1 MFYDSGGSEGNY
13 SNGENKT
20 MVFISANGHRLR
32 FDFQSFQVESSWDKF
47 KIYDGPNINSP
58 FIGEFS
64 GSNTPGVIVSTGTSL
79 TFVFTSDGSTNYSGW
94 AAVISCTTPALVE
107 YPMSTGTVTTCSAL
121 FTDSGGTNG
130 NYSNNEDATMT
141 FCSTGSDYVTVTF
154 LNFGFNLAAGDT
166 LFAYDGP
173 NTSSPM
179 IGAYCGTMIPEP
191 ISSQTGSCITFR
203 FKSDLT
209 AVSSGWRAVVECS
222 STPLVNGE
230 FKMMSGIRYTCGGV
244 FYDSGGPNGNYKNNE
259 SNTLTFVSSENR
271 RLQFNFQTFYTEVGD
286 NLYIYDGPT
295 TNHPLIGV
303 YSGSAG
309 SPGIV
314 QSTGTSMTFRFVSD
328 GSYNYPGWAA
338 LISCTTPALP
348 VYNMSNDTVFTC
360 EGVFYD
366 SGGPDANYM
375 HNDNKVMT
383 FCSENEE
390 FIHFTF
396 QPNNFKVH
404 LSDTLYVYD
413 GASVSAPIIG
423 KYTGDRLPEVISS
436 LTGSCLTFK
445 FVSDLTNHDAG
456 WQALIGCTDT
466 TPVQVDYRMQ
476 NGVRYTCGGIFY
488 DSGGLN
494 ANYSANENY
503 TETFVSS
510 TGSRLQFNF
519 QAFSTESTDK
529 LYIYDGPTVNHPL
542 IGVYSGSA
550 GSPGI
555 VQSSGT
561 SLTFKFVSDQN
572 TQYAGWAAFITCTT
586 PALPVYN
593 ISNGTVTTCEGVFYD
608 SGGPTANY
616 PYNETREMTF
626 CSENEEFIYVTFQ
639 PNNFN
644 VHLSDTLFVYDG
656 ANSSAPP
663 IGFYYG
669 NRLPE
674 IISSQTGSCL
684 TFKFVSDFMNH
695 DLGWQALIDCDT
707 VPHTNPQYLMQ
718 NGVRYVSDG
727 WFYDSG
733 GPNANYKAN
742 ESYTE
747 TFISASGTR
756 LQFNFQAFS
765 TESTDK
771 LYIYDGP
778 TVNHP
783 LIGVYSGGTSG
794 APGIVQS
801 TGTSLTFKFISDN
814 STQYAGWQAN
824 ISCTTAPLPT
834 YNMSNTTITTCEA
847 VFYDSGGPTGNYSN
861 NENLV
866 MTFCSADSSFVKV
879 DFTRD
884 NLGIY
889 LGDGDMLKIYDGP
902 SISSSPLA
910 IIYGYDIPEAISSIT
925 GPCLTFQFISSTAN
939 VRKGW

>member
-1 MFYDSGGSEGNY
+1 MSNDTIITCSGVFYDSGGSEGNY

-366 SGGPDANYM
+366 SGGP
-375 HNDNKVMT
+375 
-383 FCSENEE
+383 
-390 FIHFTF
+390 
-396 QPNNFKVH
+396 
-404 LSDTLYVYD
+404 
-413 GASVSAPIIG
+413 
-423 KYTGDRLPEVISS
+423 
-436 LTGSCLTFK
+436 
-445 FVSDLTNHDAG
+445 
-456 WQALIGCTDT
+456 
-466 TPVQVDYRMQ
+466 
-476 NGVRYTCGGIFY
+476 
-488 DSGGLN
+488 
-494 ANYSANENY
+494 
-503 TETFVSS
+503 
-510 TGSRLQFNF
+510 
-519 QAFSTESTDK
+519 
-529 LYIYDGPTVNHPL
+529 
-542 IGVYSGSA
+542 
-550 GSPGI
+550 
-555 VQSSGT
+555 
-561 SLTFKFVSDQN
+561 
-572 TQYAGWAAFITCTT
+572 
-586 PALPVYN
+586 
-593 ISNGTVTTCEGVFYD
+593 
-608 SGGPTANY
+608 TANY

>member
-1 MFYDSGGSEGNY
+1 
-13 SNGENKT
+13 
-20 MVFISANGHRLR
+20 
-32 FDFQSFQVESSWDKF
+32 
-47 KIYDGPNINSP
+47 
-58 FIGEFS
+58 
-64 GSNTPGVIVSTGTSL
+64 
-79 TFVFTSDGSTNYSGW
+79 
-94 AAVISCTTPALVE
+94 
-107 YPMSTGTVTTCSAL
+107 
-121 FTDSGGTNG
+121 
-130 NYSNNEDATMT
+130 MT

-436 LTGSCLTFK
+436 LTGSSLTFK

-608 SGGPTANY
+608 SGGPDANY
-616 PYNETREMTF
+616 MHNDNKVMTF
-626 CSENEEFIYVTFQ
+626 CSENEEFIHFTFQ
-639 PNNFN
+639 PNNFK
-644 VHLSDTLFVYDG
+644 VHLSDTLYVYDG
-656 ANSSAPP
+656 ASVSAPI
-663 IGFYYG
+663 IGKYTG
-669 NRLPE
+669 DRLPE
-674 IISSQTGSCL
+674 VISSLTGSSL
-684 TFKFVSDFMNH
+684 TFKFVSDLTNH
-695 DLGWQALIDCDT
+695 DAGWQALIGCTDT
-707 VPHTNPQYLMQ
+707 TPVQVDYRMQ
-718 NGVRYVSDG
+718 NGVRYTCG
-727 WFYDSG
+727 GIFYDSG
-733 GPNANYKAN
+733 GLNANYSAN
-742 ESYTE
+742 ENYTE
-747 TFISASGTR
+747 TFVSSTGSR
-756 LQFNFQAFS
+756 LQFNF
-765 TESTDK
+765 
-771 LYIYDGP
+771 
-778 TVNHP
+778 
-783 LIGVYSGGTSG
+783 
-794 APGIVQS
+794 
-801 TGTSLTFKFISDN
+801 
-814 STQYAGWQAN
+814 
-824 ISCTTAPLPT
+824 
-834 YNMSNTTITTCEA
+834 
-847 VFYDSGGPTGNYSN
+847 
-861 NENLV
+861 
-866 MTFCSADSSFVKV
+866 
-879 DFTRD
+879 
-884 NLGIY
+884 
-889 LGDGDMLKIYDGP
+889 
-902 SISSSPLA
+902 
-910 IIYGYDIPEAISSIT
+910 
-925 GPCLTFQFISSTAN
+925 
-939 VRKGW
+939 